1 MHFTKINTY
10 LALSIGAMLMGCG
23 DSYDDDA
30 AAAVNTAPVAVSID
44 LITQAD
50 VAIVDMLSGT
60 DADGD
65 SLSFAV
71 AEAPTRGTLTIDTDG
86 SFTYQPNAT
95 VTGTDSFSF
104 TVSDVSSQYASA
116 SDTATVN
123 ITIEKQIVSFSSYSR
138 AVFAQNE
145 TNTPL
150 PTNGR
155 DFTQDVINPNA
166 YDDLFIGQ

>member
-23 DSYDDDA
+23 DSYDNDS
-30 AAAVNTAPVAVSID
+30 AAVNTAPVAVSID

-71 AEAPTRGTLTIDTDG
+71 AEAPTKGT
-86 SFTYQPNAT
+86 
-95 VTGTDSFSF
+95 
-104 TVSDVSSQYASA
+104 
-116 SDTATVN
+116 
-123 ITIEKQIVSFSSYSR
+123 
-138 AVFAQNE
+138 
-145 TNTPL
+145 
-150 PTNGR
+150 
-155 DFTQDVINPNA
+155 
-166 YDDLFIGQ
+166 